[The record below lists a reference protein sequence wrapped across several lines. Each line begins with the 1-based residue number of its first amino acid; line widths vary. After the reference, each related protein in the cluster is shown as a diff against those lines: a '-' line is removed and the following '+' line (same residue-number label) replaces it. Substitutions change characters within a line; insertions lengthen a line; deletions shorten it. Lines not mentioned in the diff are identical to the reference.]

1 MDWDELGLSGVT
13 GGHQYELL
21 GWTGLNWDELG
32 WTGMDWDGHRSHCGA
47 SELSEV
53 APGGLWVIL
62 GWTGMN
68 WNHTRAPVWVTGM
81 NWDELG

>member
-32 WTGMDWDGHRSHCGA
+32 WTGMAIGVLAEHLSCPRWHQEVFGSYWDG
-47 SELSEV
+47 
-53 APGGLWVIL
+53 L
-62 GWTGMN
+62 G
-68 WNHTRAPVWVTGM
+68 
-81 NWDELG
+81 